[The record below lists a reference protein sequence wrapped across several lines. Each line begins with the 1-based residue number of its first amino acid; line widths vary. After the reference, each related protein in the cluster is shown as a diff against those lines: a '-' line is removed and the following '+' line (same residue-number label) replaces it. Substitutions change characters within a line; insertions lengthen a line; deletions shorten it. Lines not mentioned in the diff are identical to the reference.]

1 MKLIILKDKT
11 EVAQLLSK
19 IIIDIIKV
27 KPNAI
32 LGLATGSSPIETYD
46 LLIADAKNN
55 KRDWSK
61 VVTFNLDEY
70 VGLTPDHVKSYRYFM
85 NHQLFNHIKSLNLKN
100 TYVPKGIGDLDQN
113 VEEYEKLLKE
123 KGPIDLQ
130 ILGLGTNG
138 HIAFN
143 EPGTLA
149 SSKTHVVNLTKETIE
164 ANKRFF
170 SKVEDVPTKAVT
182 MGIHT
187 ILQAKLI
194 VLIATGTNK
203 AQAIRE
209 LVEGKVSPNY
219 PCTFLQNHDDVTI
232 IIDEEAATLLKP
244 TISKK
249 KLT

>member
-1 MKLIILKDKT
+1 MKLIILKNKT

-27 KPNAI
+27 KPNVV
-32 LGLATGSSPIETYD
+32 LGLATGSSPIETYE

-61 VVTFNLDEY
+61 VTTFNLDEY
-70 VGLTPDHVKSYRYFM
+70 VGLSPEHEKSYRYFM
-85 NHQLFNHIKSLNLKN
+85 NHQLFNHIKSLKLEN
-100 TYVPKGIGDLDQN
+100 TYVPSSIGNLEQN
-113 VEEYEKLLKE
+113 IADYEKLLKT

-149 SSKTHVVNLTKETIE
+149 SSKTHIVNLTKETIE

-170 SKVEDVPTKAVT
+170 AKIEDVPTRAIT
-182 MGIHT
+182 MGIDT

-194 VLIATGTNK
+194 VLIATGINK
-203 AQAIRE
+203 TKVIRE
-209 LVEGKVSPNY
+209 LIEGKVSAKY
-219 PCTFLQNHDDVTI
+219 PCTFLQNHDDVTV

-244 TISKK
+244 KISKK
-249 KLT
+249 N

>member
-1 MKLIILKDKT
+1 MKLIILKNKT

-19 IIIDIIKV
+19 IIINIIEEQ
-27 KPNAI
+27 PNVV
-32 LGLATGSSPIETYD
+32 LGLATGSSPIETYN

-61 VVTFNLDEY
+61 VTTFNLDEY
-70 VGLTPDHVKSYRYFM
+70 VGLSPKHEKSYRYFM
-85 NHQLFNHIKSLNLKN
+85 NYQLFNHIKSLNLEN
-100 TYVPKGIGDLDQN
+100 TYVPSGLGDLEQN
-113 VEEYEKLLKE
+113 IEDYEKLLKV

-149 SSKTHVVNLTKETIE
+149 SSKTHIVNLTKETIA

-170 SKVEDVPTKAVT
+170 AKIEDVPTRAIT
-182 MGIHT
+182 MGIDT

-194 VLIATGTNK
+194 VLIATGINK
-203 AQAIRE
+203 AKAIRE
-209 LVEGKVSPNY
+209 LIEGKVSSKY

-249 KLT
+249 N

>member
-1 MKLIILKDKT
+1 MKLIILKNKT

-27 KPNAI
+27 KPNVV

-55 KRDWSK
+55 KRDWTK
-61 VVTFNLDEY
+61 VTTFNLDEY
-70 VGLTPDHVKSYRYFM
+70 IGLSPKHEKSYRYFM
-85 NHQLFNHIKSLNLKN
+85 NHQLFNHIKSLNLEN
-100 TYVPKGIGDLDQN
+100 TYVPSGLGNLAKNIED
-113 VEEYEKLLKE
+113 YEKLLKT

-149 SSKTHVVNLTKETIE
+149 DSRTHIVDLTKETIA

-170 SKVEDVPTKAVT
+170 AKIEDVPTRAIT
-182 MGIHT
+182 MGIAT
-187 ILQAKLI
+187 ILEAKLI
-194 VLIATGTNK
+194 VLIATGINK
-203 AQAIRE
+203 AAAIRE
-209 LVEGKVSPNY
+209 LIEGKVSIKY

-232 IIDEEAATLLKP
+232 IIDEEAASLLKP

-249 KLT
+249 N

>member
-1 MKLIILKDKT
+1 MKLIILKNKI

-19 IIIDIIKV
+19 IIIDIIKI
-27 KPNAI
+27 KPNAV

-55 KRDWSK
+55 NRDWSK
-61 VVTFNLDEY
+61 VKTFNLDEY
-70 VGLTPDHVKSYRYFM
+70 VGLSPNHEKSYRYFM
-85 NHQLFNHIKSLNLKN
+85 NHQLFNHIKSLDLKN
-100 TYVPKGIGDLDQN
+100 TYVPNGIGDFKKNIED
-113 VEEYEKLLKE
+113 YEKLLKE

-143 EPGTLA
+143 EPGTLE
-149 SSKTHVVNLTKETIE
+149 SSKTHIVDLTKSTIV

-170 SKVEDVPTKAVT
+170 SKIEDVPTKAIT
-182 MGIHT
+182 MGINT

-209 LVEGKVSPNY
+209 LVEGKVTTDY
-219 PCTFLQNHDDVTI
+219 PCTFLQNHDDVTV
-232 IIDEEAATLLKP
+232 IIDEAAAILLKP
-244 TISKK
+244 SVAKK
-249 KLT
+249 N

>member
-1 MKLIILKDKT
+1 MKLIILKNKT

-27 KPNAI
+27 KPNVV

-61 VVTFNLDEY
+61 VTTFNLDEY
-70 VGLTPDHVKSYRYFM
+70 VGLLPEHEKSYRYFM
-85 NHQLFNHIKSLNLKN
+85 NHQLFNHIKSLKLEN
-100 TYVPKGIGDLDQN
+100 TYLPSGIGNLAQN
-113 VEEYEKLLKE
+113 IVDYEKLLKT

-149 SSKTHVVNLTKETIE
+149 SSKTHIVNLTKETIE

-170 SKVEDVPTKAVT
+170 AKIEDVPTRAIT
-182 MGIHT
+182 MGIDT

-194 VLIATGTNK
+194 VLIATGINK
-203 AQAIRE
+203 AKAICE
-209 LVEGKVSPNY
+209 LIEGKVSIKY
-219 PCTFLQNHDDVTI
+219 PCTFLQNHDDVTV
-232 IIDEEAATLLKP
+232 IIDEEAATLLKSK
-244 TISKK
+244 ISKK
-249 KLT
+249 N

>member
-1 MKLIILKDKT
+1 MKLIILKNKT
-11 EVAQLLSK
+11 EIAQLLSK
-19 IIIDIIKV
+19 IIIDIIKF
-27 KPNAI
+27 KPNAV

-46 LLIADAKNN
+46 LLISDAKNN

-61 VVTFNLDEY
+61 VITFNLDEY
-70 VGLTPDHVKSYRYFM
+70 VGLSPKHEKSYRYFM
-85 NHQLFNHIKSLNLKN
+85 NQQLFSHIKSLKLEN
-100 TYVPKGIGDLDQN
+100 TYVPNGIGDLKQN
-113 VEEYEKLLKE
+113 VEDYEKLLKV

-149 SSKTHVVNLTKETIE
+149 SSKTHIVNLTKETIN

-182 MGIHT
+182 MGIDT

-194 VLIATGTNK
+194 VLIVTGTNK

-209 LVEGKVSPNY
+209 LIEGKVSPKY
-219 PCTFLQNHDDVTI
+219 PCTFLQNHDNVTI

-244 TISKK
+244 SISKK
-249 KLT
+249 N

>member
-19 IIIDIIKV
+19 IIIDIIKI

-32 LGLATGSSPIETYD
+32 LGFATGSSPIETYD
-46 LLIADAKNN
+46 LLITDAKNN

-70 VGLTPDHVKSYRYFM
+70 VGLPPEHVKSYRYFM
-85 NHQLFNHIKSLNLKN
+85 NHQLFNHIKSLNLEN
-100 TYVPKGIGDLDQN
+100 TYVPKGIGDLNQN
-113 VEEYEKLLKE
+113 VKEYEKLLKE

-149 SSKTHVVNLTKETIE
+149 SSKTHIVNLTKETIE
-164 ANKRFF
+164 VNKRFF

-209 LVEGKVSPNY
+209 LVEGKVSPDY
-219 PCTFLQNHDDVTI
+219 PCTFLQNHNDVTI

-249 KLT
+249 II